1 MTDQEFIKICNES
14 DSMLSASK
22 KTGISF
28 STFKRRAQKLNCYKT
43 NQSWNKGKSCIS
55 DDRIKSKY
63 YDSTFIEKSK
73 VTRAYLKSLII
84 RENLIEYRCSECDI
98 KNIWQGRNLNLHID
112 HINGVRNDNRIE
124 NLRFLCPNCHSQ
136 TESYCSKVNRSVTIE
151 SYEIEYIKN
160 ILNECSVTECLN
172 RLNLKDTKSNR
183 SKLKII
189 NAAA

>member
-1 MTDQEFIKICNES
+1 MTDQDFIKLCNDS

-22 KTGISF
+22 KIGVSF
-28 STFKRRAQKLNCYKT
+28 STFKRRAKKLNCYNT
-43 NQSWNKGKSCIS
+43 NQSWNRGKSSLS

-63 YDSTFIEKSK
+63 EDSIFVEDSG

-84 RENLIEYRCSECDI
+84 KENLIKYECCECGI
-98 KNIWQGRNLNLHID
+98 KNIWRGKNLNLHLD

-136 TESYCSKVNRSVTIE
+136 TESYCSKNFRPVTVE
-151 SYEIEYIKN
+151 TYEIDYIKK
-160 ILNECSVTECLN
+160 IIDECSSITECLN

-183 SKLKII
+183 TKLKII
-189 NAAA
+189 KN